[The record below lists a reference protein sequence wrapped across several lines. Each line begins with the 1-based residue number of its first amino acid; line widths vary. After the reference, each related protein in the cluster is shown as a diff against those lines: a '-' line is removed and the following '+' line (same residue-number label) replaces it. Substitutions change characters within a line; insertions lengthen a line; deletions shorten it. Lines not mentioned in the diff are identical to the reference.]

1 MLLLYF
7 CVFAENALEFSL
19 STTNNNHM
27 LSEKE
32 IAFQIKPISQEMCEE
47 DYTQLVKMGE
57 KMKKGEENVVTDR
70 CRIGNNVVDFFT
82 FEERLRTRS
91 KYNIHFYD
99 FVEQIE
105 YYKGKKFI
113 DNMLTYYKNV
123 KNKNNTKNDYI
134 VLKEVFNIC
143 IGAINIFRPLVAME
157 IYAKFQPTSVL
168 DICAG
173 WGGRCVGAAAMG
185 VSRYTGLDI
194 NTNLQSRYDDLIAY
208 LQTRPGVSTDMRMVF
223 EDALNVDVE
232 TLPAYDM
239 VFTSPPYHFL
249 EKYSHNAPYQNKQDM
264 NARFYVPLFTKY
276 FAHLQPAGWFVLNVN
291 AEIYESCCVP
301 LFGEAHER
309 IPLKK
314 SKRQNNYGESI
325 YAWKK

>member
-1 MLLLYF
+1 M
-7 CVFAENALEFSL
+7 FAENALEFSL

-123 KNKNNTKNDYI
+123 KNKNEFKKMCINIPPLYKFRGNVLYNVEEKANQYLLVYKNNKPAAYLAYKLRRAGTLDEEKDPITIDHYYI
-134 VLKEVFNIC
+134 AWEASNPKGNAAVNRALKLCVLAKAIDDNVKSVTLDLCGGHFFSHPAARKIDLDFGFRYEYPEQTSAKLRNIINKNLTEDWGVLTDEIQGLIRETCHSSYHVKMAREVLKN
-143 IGAINIFRPLVAME
+143 R
-157 IYAKFQPTSVL
+157 K
-168 DICAG
+168 
-173 WGGRCVGAAAMG
+173 
-185 VSRYTGLDI
+185 
-194 NTNLQSRYDDLIAY
+194 
-208 LQTRPGVSTDMRMVF
+208 
-223 EDALNVDVE
+223 
-232 TLPAYDM
+232 
-239 VFTSPPYHFL
+239 
-249 EKYSHNAPYQNKQDM
+249 
-264 NARFYVPLFTKY
+264 
-276 FAHLQPAGWFVLNVN
+276 
-291 AEIYESCCVP
+291 
-301 LFGEAHER
+301 
-309 IPLKK
+309 
-314 SKRQNNYGESI
+314 
-325 YAWKK
+325 

>member
-1 MLLLYF
+1 MSIPLRTIVLFLLSHTCML
-7 CVFAENALEFSL
+7 
-19 STTNNNHM
+19 TT
-27 LSEKE
+27 KE
-32 IAFQIKPISQEMCEE
+32 SAHKIKPITPAQRDTDFADLITKAERMRGGSTTEA
-47 DYTQLVKMGE
+47 G
-57 KMKKGEENVVTDR
+57 DR
-70 CRIGNNVVDFFT
+70 CRIGNDVVDFFT
-82 FEERLRTRS
+82 FEERLYTRS

-99 FVEQIE
+99 FVERIDE
-105 YYKGKKFI
+105 FKEKKFI
-113 DNMLTYYKNV
+113 RTMLTYYENV
-123 KNKNNTKNDYI
+123 KNKNNTKNEYV

-185 VSRYTGLDI
+185 VPRYTGLDI
-194 NTNLQSRYDDLIAY
+194 NINLQSGYDDLIAY

-249 EKYSHNAPYQNKQDM
+249 EKYSHNTPYQNKQDM
-264 NARFYVPLFTKY
+264 NEHFYVPLFTKY
-276 FAHLQPAGWFVLNVN
+276 FTHLQPAGWFVLNVN

-301 LFGEAHER
+301 LFGEAHEC

-314 SKRQNNYGESI
+314 SKRQNKYGESL